1 MARSSDAVRMLDA
14 GADAIMYPRVRSVE
28 EVENLV
34 QCLRFSPLGNRGMDT
49 MVPSN
54 CFGLESGDNF
64 AVHSNRHNQVIIQI
78 ETREA
83 LDKVEKIAQVDGI
96 SILFIG
102 ISDLARELG
111 VDCDPRRPKADRS
124 RKSRFASRP

>member
-1 MARSSDAVRMLDA
+1 
-14 GADAIMYPRVRSVE
+14 
-28 EVENLV
+28 
-34 QCLRFSPLGNRGMDT
+34 

-78 ETREA
+78 ERAEA
-83 LDKVEKIAQVDGI
+83 LSDKVENIVQVDGI

-102 ISDLARELG
+102 ISDCARAGSGFRDVCATQKLIEAESCVSQVARE
-111 VDCDPRRPKADRS
+111 PRIGMGYAEP
-124 RKSRFASRP
+124 FH